1 MTRPLQ
7 LDFAAQSGPLR
18 ALGIALLLA
27 GAAAMLWIGRAYL
40 ASSEELADWD
50 TKWRALQGQRGS
62 AVPATGESAKRFDT
76 EIAFANRTIGR
87 LSLPW
92 DRLFLEVEV
101 SVDEHV
107 TLLSVEPDVDKG
119 ELRIAAEARNLAAML
134 AYAKRLRA
142 STLLKDAH
150 VQSHQL
156 QLQRAERPVRFTVQ
170 ARWLAA
176 PAQPEAAP
184 PPFSVPADK

>member
-7 LDFAAQSGPLR
+7 LDFAAQPGPLR
-18 ALGIALLLA
+18 TLGIALLVA
-27 GAAAMLWIGRAYL
+27 GVAAVLWVGRAYL
-40 ASSEELADWD
+40 ASSEELAGRDAR
-50 TKWRALQGQRGS
+50 WRVLQGQRSS
-62 AVPATGESAKRFDT
+62 AAPAPGDSWKQFDT
-76 EIAFANRTIGR
+76 ELAFANKTIGR

-92 DRLFLEVEV
+92 DRLFLEVEG

-107 TLLSVEPDVDKG
+107 TLLGVEPDADKG
-119 ELRIAAEARNLAAML
+119 ELKISAEARNLAAML

-142 STLLKDAH
+142 GPLFTGAH

-156 QLQRAERPVRFTVQ
+156 QLQDPQRPVRFTVQ

-176 PAQPEAAP
+176 PAQPEAAL
-184 PPFSVPADK
+184 SATR